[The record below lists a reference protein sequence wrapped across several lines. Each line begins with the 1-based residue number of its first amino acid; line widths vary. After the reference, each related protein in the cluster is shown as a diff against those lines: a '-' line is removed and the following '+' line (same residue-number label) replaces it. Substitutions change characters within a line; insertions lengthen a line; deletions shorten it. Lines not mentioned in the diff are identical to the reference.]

1 MEELRQT
8 IQEHG
13 IRYQLEGDYIIFR
26 SWNCRKKTA
35 PLAAG
40 GGSIKRI

>member
-8 IQEHG
+8 IQEHASG
-13 IRYQLEGDYIIFR
+13 ISWKETIIFR

-35 PLAAG
+35 LLAAG
-40 GGSIKRI
+40 GGSIRSI

>member
-13 IRYQLEGDYIIFR
+13 IWYQLKGDYYLPV
-26 SWNCRKKTA
+26 WNCRKKTA